1 MNTAEAVFDILKN
14 YIDTVFFVPGGGS
27 AYLVDA
33 LGRSGLK
40 AVSCL
45 HEQGAG
51 FAALGYAQIRN
62 GLGVCLV
69 TSGPGATNA
78 VTPCAAAWTDSVAV
92 LFISG
97 QARSDTLIGDSGLR
111 TRGIQE
117 VDIIPVVETITK
129 RAYQMVKG
137 DGKDDISKWLTDI
150 IDDGLSGRRGPCWL
164 SIPLDVQAEEI

>member
-33 LGRSGLK
+33 LGRSGLN

-117 VDIIPVVETITK
+117 VDIVPMVIPITK
-129 RAYQMVKG
+129 EAYQSWFTIENLPG
-137 DGKDDISKWLTDI
+137 I
-150 IDDGLSGRRGPCWL
+150 IDRCLSGRRGPCWL